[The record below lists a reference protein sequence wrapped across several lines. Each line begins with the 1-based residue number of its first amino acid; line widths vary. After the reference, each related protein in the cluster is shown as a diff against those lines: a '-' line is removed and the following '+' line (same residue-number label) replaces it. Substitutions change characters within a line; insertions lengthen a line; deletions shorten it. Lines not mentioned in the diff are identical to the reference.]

1 VRHSSRLIFGTKS
14 LIFCSVRPLQTF
26 DLRSRKVSGRDQ
38 IAYDGKHLIDGVAFG
53 RPFFRRADRP
63 AISIP
68 PRKRR
73 RVLYAS
79 DDEDDS
85 IGKVINDKQV
95 ALRANFVNVD
105 EDEDEN
111 SQEDEDY
118 VLADEDESTLENEAL
133 DLQKDFEPMQA
144 GDEDR
149 HNKAPKRQLRPS
161 RLHEPQRT
169 ITRSQRNVQGLGL
182 DAQGVIKLVDEKGHP
197 FPGAYSNT
205 LLDYYATDEA
215 SPDTVQLPASKR
227 RKRAKGGLG
236 GSTELG
242 KSRVDTSNSNKR
254 RSSSQNSKSVRFK
267 PPGYEVSGGNFADEE
282 ENSLDED
289 FTPDRAGVS
298 DEESDKENLEPGV
311 LPSDSSTVT
320 SVSESESSD
329 TQSSVSS
336 SSLSSSSSDEDSS
349 DSEPEEASSQL
360 KSHQLEKAFGK
371 NPEAKPSSQ
380 YTSPN
385 QQERQTA
392 PAKIVKPGHGQVR
405 TKKRNQRRRAQKKAA
420 ALQAL
425 GLSPRKQSPKIGN
438 RGQDGGLVSSMLKAA
453 VIPHRKVNEADSFEA
468 RSQELLDSFEA
479 RRKELLNSIAAGGV
493 ELDVPE
499 PPRSSK
505 STEDTATKKDSVIH
519 ADPHDQASTPHNAI
533 VSHLSNQPASEP
545 SQQRAKLDLASSRRL
560 LFGSLGLRTPKTKDE
575 EHTLRE
581 KLTKQAKPAVVPVS
595 FQTDEGGLRFGDAT
609 TQMQEEIGD
618 DDSWKRKVILKAVE
632 CCYDGLELSV
642 PPFPFMQR
650 WDPQQQGGSKAR
662 KKGGKSKKR
671 KRNQSQYYEKGGG
684 EYGTQESVHLEQ
696 GHVNDMLNPDDR
708 EPEQIASYA
717 QPKSD
722 EIDGAVNDQL
732 MRDANG
738 ISATAPGSVEGP
750 DDLQVLPED
759 FSSMSALAKEVAL
772 PGAIIAFRQLEMSQ
786 STNWQ
791 PKISDYRTA
800 TVLDINENEALQL
813 RLSERDRK
821 HDDKTYD
828 EETGE
833 RIYAKFE
840 MPEFDDEAAAED
852 DGFAEIMFV
861 DLIEPKLLQATKSQ
875 SKATSEQ
882 HGTDVVQDQRDT
894 RTQNA
899 ETAHPPEARGS
910 GKAQELDKA
919 RANDDHVEV
928 DDEVRKEIIQLMKDV
943 GFRSSIGSEAARAE
957 EMAKDGDSP
966 SLKELETLNEAHT
979 HVRNAGSSSPRFN
992 GLGSSPAAEEAS
1004 RVGPSSP
1011 PRQSSILR
1019 EAGTPTGDVVG
1030 QGRAV
1035 DEMHGE
1041 EPNKGRDA
1049 KDEVKN
1055 ESASPDRDEQQP
1067 AGNANENSP
1076 NTVRHKLRKQ
1086 LQSLFGPLS
1095 PSVAGSPIEQPIDT
1109 SPKSAK
1115 KSVGGLDGA
1124 LSDDDFPSL
1133 DTVLSTARSSFEMA
1147 APKQNG
1153 KQRLSSPHKK
1163 EPTALPSPQATP
1175 HAGLTNGAAAH
1186 TSISRSSQLPAGSQ
1200 VVDLTLSSDPVD
1212 PIDDDDDDDGDG
1224 EYHDGVDLPK
1234 GPGWVKKRNLR
1245 SETSSKA
1252 LGKRPYRAAVRI
1264 NRSL

>member
-1 VRHSSRLIFGTKS
+1 MRHSSRLIFGTKS
-14 LIFCSVRPLQTF
+14 LIFCSIRPLQTF

-85 IGKVINDKQV
+85 IGKAINDKQV

-105 EDEDEN
+105 EDKDED

-215 SPDTVQLPASKR
+215 SPDTVQLPASKK
-227 RKRAKGGLG
+227 RKSAIGGLG
-236 GSTELG
+236 RSTGLG
-242 KSRVDTSNSNKR
+242 KSRVDMSNSNKR
-254 RSSSQNSKSVRFK
+254 RRSSHSSKSVRFK
-267 PPGYEVSGGNFADEE
+267 PPGYEVSRGNFADEE
-282 ENSLDED
+282 DNSLDED

-298 DEESDKENLEPGV
+298 EEESDKENLEPGV
-311 LPSDSSTVT
+311 LPSDRSTVT

-329 TQSSVSS
+329 TQSSISS

-360 KSHQLEKAFGK
+360 KSHPQLEKAVGK
-371 NPEAKPSSQ
+371 TLEAKSSSQ
-380 YTSPN
+380 YASPN
-385 QQERQTA
+385 QQEGQTG
-392 PAKIVKPGHGQVR
+392 PAKTVKPGHGQVR

-425 GLSPRKQSPKIGN
+425 GLSPCKHSSNISNK
-438 RGQDGGLVSSMLKAA
+438 GQDGGLVSSMLKAA
-453 VIPHRKVNEADSFEA
+453 ATPHRKVNEADSFEA
-468 RSQELLDSFEA
+468 RRKKLLD
-479 RRKELLNSIAAGGV
+479 SIAAGGV

-505 STEDTATKKDSVIH
+505 STKDTGTKKDSVTH
-519 ADPHDQASTPHNAI
+519 ADPHDQTPTPHNAI

-575 EHTLRE
+575 ERTLRE
-581 KLTKQAKPAVVPVS
+581 KLMKQAKPAVVPVS

-609 TQMQEEIGD
+609 TQMQEEIED

-642 PPFPFMQR
+642 PPFPFIQR

-684 EYGTQESVHLEQ
+684 EYDPQEPVQLEQ
-696 GHVNDMLNPDDR
+696 GHVDDMLNPDDR
-708 EPEQIASYA
+708 EPGQIASYT

-759 FSSMSALAKEVAL
+759 FSSMRALAKEDVL

-800 TVLDINENEALQL
+800 TVLDINENDALQL
-813 RLSERDRK
+813 RFSERDRK

-852 DGFAEIMFV
+852 DGFAEIMFD
-861 DLIEPKLLQATKSQ
+861 DLIEPKLIQATESQ
-875 SKATSEQ
+875 SRATSEQHGSEQ
-882 HGTDVVQDQRDT
+882 HGTDVVQVQCDT
-894 RTQNA
+894 ISQNA
-899 ETAHPPEARGS
+899 ETAHTPKARGS

-919 RANDDHVEV
+919 RANDNHVEV

-943 GFRSSIGSEAARAE
+943 GFRSSIGSEVARAE
-957 EMAKDGDSP
+957 ENTKDGDGP
-966 SLKELETLNEAHT
+966 SSKELETLNEAHT

-1011 PRQSSILR
+1011 PRQSSSFR
-1019 EAGTPTGDVVG
+1019 EAGTPTSDVVG
-1030 QGRAV
+1030 QGRVV
-1035 DEMHGE
+1035 DELHGE
-1041 EPNKGRDA
+1041 ESSTGRDA

-1067 AGNANENSP
+1067 AGNANEDSP

-1095 PSVAGSPIEQPIDT
+1095 PSVAGSPIEQPMNT

-1115 KSVGGLDGA
+1115 KSVRGLYGA

-1133 DTVLSTARSSFEMA
+1133 DNVLSTARSSFEMA

-1163 EPTALPSPQATP
+1163 GPTALPSPQATP
-1175 HAGLTNGAAAH
+1175 HASFTNGAATH
-1186 TSISRSSQLPAGSQ
+1186 TSLPRSSQLPAGSQ

-1212 PIDDDDDDDGDG
+1212 PIDDDDDG
-1224 EYHDGVDLPK
+1224 EYHDKADLPK

-1252 LGKRPYRAAVRI
+1252 LGKRPYRATVRI